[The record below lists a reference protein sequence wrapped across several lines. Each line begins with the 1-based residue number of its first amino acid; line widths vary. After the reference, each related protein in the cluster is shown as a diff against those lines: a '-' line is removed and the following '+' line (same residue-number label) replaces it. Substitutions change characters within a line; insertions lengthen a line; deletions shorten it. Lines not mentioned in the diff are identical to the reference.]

1 MLSEDPLGIILPHV
15 VSGGS
20 VVSVLAEKMKS

>member
-1 MLSEDPLGIILPHV
+1 MLSDDPLGIILLHMA
-15 VSGGS
+15 SGGS